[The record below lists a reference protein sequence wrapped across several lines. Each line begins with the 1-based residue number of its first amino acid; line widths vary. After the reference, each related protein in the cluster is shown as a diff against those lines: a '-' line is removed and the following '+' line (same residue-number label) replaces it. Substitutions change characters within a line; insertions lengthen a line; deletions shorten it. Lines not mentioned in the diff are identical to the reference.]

1 MVSSNGG
8 KRVTDLEVTVTG
20 AIPTYPDL
28 AGKVAVV
35 TGSSRGIGAATC
47 RLLAAN
53 GVRVVVNGRD
63 AAAVDAA
70 VERIRGDGGEA
81 LGVVGDATNSA
92 ALAALRRRTED
103 TFGPVDILGAFIGAG
118 GQPSPITEVT
128 ESEWRATIDSN
139 LTATFLAIQ
148 CFLPSMLERRR
159 GVIITMAST
168 AGRLPGGAAV
178 AYAAAKA
185 GVVMLTRHVAKEVGP
200 QGVRLNCIAPSA
212 IVTEDHP
219 LRRAS
224 EEQRQRVA
232 AGFPLGRL
240 GLPDDVALAALFLAS
255 DSSSWITGITLDV
268 AGGRVS
274 I

>member
-1 MVSSNGG
+1 M
-8 KRVTDLEVTVTG
+8 LEAGLTVATR
-20 AIPTYPDL
+20 PTYPDL

-70 VERIRGDGGEA
+70 VERIRAGGGEA
-81 LGVVGDATNSA
+81 LGVVGDATSSG
-92 ALAALRRRTED
+92 ALAELRQRAENA
-103 TFGPVDILGAFIGAG
+103 FGAVDILGAFVGGGGEPTPIG
-118 GQPSPITEVT
+118 EVM
-128 ESEWRATIDSN
+128 EAAWRATIDAN
-139 LTATFLAIQ
+139 LTATFLALQ
-148 CFLPSMLERRR
+148 CFLPGMLERRR

-212 IVTEDHP
+212 ILTEQHP
-219 LRRAS
+219 LRQAS

-240 GLPDDVALAALFLAS
+240 GFPDDVALAALFLAS
-255 DSSSWITGITLDV
+255 DSSSWITGVTLDV
-268 AGGRVS
+268 TGGRVS